1 MVLFYYCLRF
11 VTVFGIFCLFLCH
24 YNRIS
29 TLYYK
34 NSRGYP
40 VVSELFFKQK
50 IEIFLFNKLFGTDVI
65 ILWHSLPIAVS

>member
-1 MVLFYYCLRF
+1 MFKVCNRF
-11 VTVFGIFCLFLCH
+11 SAFSVCSFVIITELAR
-24 YNRIS
+24 Y
-29 TLYYK
+29 TKK

-65 ILWHSLPIAVS
+65 ILWHFLPIAVS